1 MVVGE
6 AQAVAADPDHPQS
19 PARVHIVGDKDL
31 VAELVQ
37 LLVAVHVVVPGEAHG
52 HGVAVGRQ
60 ELLQLVHLLEIEG
73 AWAQVYGVVGE
84 HHHALGRRLLELLE
98 PIPQPGQRA
107 ALEVVQIGHLAEDP
121 TDVASTEVQA
131 QEAQPAVVEDQV
143 LEPGV
148 HSFFRVLHE
157 RIRLEPPL
165 QLSRQ
170 QQELRQVDMFQNLLV
185 TDYMFVKDRL
195 FASLNLNEKE
205 MQLYDTVA
213 NLLERNIIKPDLVIY
228 LQADTDTLIKN
239 IAARGREMEQ
249 EITWDYI
256 DALNQVYTEY
266 FFRYQETPLVIINTS
281 NIDFVHNENDL
292 KEVINYIRQPISGT
306 KFYNPVSEL

>member
-1 MVVGE
+1 MRNLYYI
-6 AQAVAADPDHPQS
+6 A
-19 PARVHIVGDKDL
+19 
-31 VAELVQ
+31 
-37 LLVAVHVVVPGEAHG
+37 
-52 HGVAVGRQ
+52 
-60 ELLQLVHLLEIEG
+60 IEG
-73 AWAQVYGVVGE
+73 AIGVGKTSLANLMSKE
-84 HHHALGRRLLELLE
+84 LGARL
-98 PIPQPGQRA
+98 
-107 ALEVVQIGHLAEDP
+107 
-121 TDVASTEVQA
+121 
-131 QEAQPAVVEDQV
+131 V
-143 LEPGV
+143 LEEFEENPFLPDFYKDPERYAFQTQL
-148 HSFFRVLHE
+148 FFL
-157 RIRLEPPL
+157 L
-165 QLSRQ
+165 QRYRQ

-195 FASLNLNEKE
+195 FASLNLDEKE

-228 LQADTDTLIKN
+228 LQADTDTLMKN
-239 IAARGREMEQ
+239 IATRGREMEQ